1 MLYIYRSIM
10 PTSNPINE
18 QLKQFENLKRK
29 LESPEMQQIVDR
41 NLDKLREQNRMIHSE
56 ILKQSIEK
64 MKLLIL
70 DEDLIA
76 AAGYKIYIEHLIS
89 LAQHL

>member
-1 MLYIYRSIM
+1 M

>member
-1 MLYIYRSIM
+1 M
-10 PTSNPINE
+10 SNSNTINE
-18 QLKQFENLKRK
+18 QLKQFENLKQK
-29 LESPEMQQIVDR
+29 LDSPELQQIVEK
-41 NLDKLREQNRMIHSE
+41 NLDKLREQNRIIHTE
-56 ILKQSIEK
+56 ILKQSIRK
-64 MKLLIL
+64 MELLIT